1 MGIPKKQIERHVDAV
16 LAAMAILDCFLT
28 KPVLGV
34 QEIMKAT
41 GFTRNRV
48 IRLTG
53 TLLCHGSLML
63 SEKQGRFTIGP
74 KCHALGK
81 VFDQSNSLIALVRP
95 VLKRLVL
102 STGESASL
110 FIREGLERFVLA
122 REEGTQSIRYT
133 VKEGQR
139 MDLIFGSSSKVI
151 VAFSPP
157 EVLAALLKTAP
168 FDEPKPQSLKKRSD
182 FMREIEKVRKQGYAI
197 SVGERVADAFGISV
211 PVFNG
216 EDELIGALAIGGPVS
231 RLTAENRQYQLNCIR
246 EEAIKLSKIRG
257 WKGCDFDR

>member
-1 MGIPKKQIERHVDAV
+1 
-16 LAAMAILDCFLT
+16 
-28 KPVLGV
+28 
-34 QEIMKAT
+34 
-41 GFTRNRV
+41 
-48 IRLTG
+48 
-53 TLLCHGSLML
+53 
-63 SEKQGRFTIGP
+63 
-74 KCHALGK
+74 
-81 VFDQSNSLIALVRP
+81 
-95 VLKRLVL
+95 
-102 STGESASL
+102 
-110 FIREGLERFVLA
+110 
-122 REEGTQSIRYT
+122 
-133 VKEGQR
+133 